1 MRRGAAPA
9 ALLLVALVLL
19 GACSGGGS
27 FAGSSGKDV
36 KSLSAGLVPTLNGLT
51 AKRENVSKA
60 LGSAHRSYVDAT
72 SLYSFRTGDVLQ
84 ATLQVSRFSK
94 EATTD
99 KNSVHTQVV
108 GRIGSTVPQA
118 FKVGTDTVYLTTGKR
133 QNISVWFR
141 DRYLFVLAVRE
152 EYDQPRTLLRQA
164 LDIRP

>member
-1 MRRGAAPA
+1 LRTAGA
-9 ALLLVALVLL
+9 VLL
-19 GACSGGGS
+19 FVVLMVSGACSSGGDS
-27 FAGSSGKDV
+27 FEGSSGKNV
-36 KSLSAGLVPTLNGLT
+36 KSLSSGLVPTLNGLT
-51 AKRENVSKA
+51 ASRENVRKA
-60 LGSAHRSYVDAT
+60 LGSVQRSYVDAT

-99 KNSVHTQVV
+99 KASFHTQVV
-108 GRIGSTVPQA
+108 GKIGSTVPQA

-133 QNISVWFR
+133 QNIAVWFR

-164 LDIRP
+164 LEIRP